1 MNQPTRRMDR
11 SLHVHLLAGLSILA
25 LLGGG
30 VGGWAA
36 TTELAGAV
44 VAPGFVVV
52 DSYSKKVQHPTGG
65 VVGEIRVRDGDRVQ
79 AGEVVVRLDDT
90 ITRANLAVITKALD
104 ELAARQGRLEA
115 ERDGAPT
122 ISVRPE
128 LRDRSADRE
137 IARLIM
143 GEHTLFKLRQEA
155 REGLRAQLKERIGQ
169 LREQIAGLQ
178 EQTGAKADEIKLIQ
192 NELEGVRELW
202 RKNLVPISRVTQ
214 LERES
219 TRLKGERGQ
228 LIASIAQAKGRISE
242 TELQIIQID
251 QDLRSEVAKELG
263 EIQAKNAELIEKRVA
278 AEDHLKR
285 IDIRAPQAGI
295 VHQLSVHTVGGV
307 VAAGGDPLM
316 LIVPEADELAIEVKV
331 APQDIDQLTIGQE
344 AVLRLSAFNR
354 RTTPEIKGTVSRVA
368 ADLIQDQKAGTAYY
382 TARIA
387 VEHDEMTRLHELKLV
402 PGMPVE
408 AFIQT
413 GQRTALSYLV
423 KPLSDQIKRAF
434 RED

>member
-1 MNQPTRRMDR
+1 
-11 SLHVHLLAGLSILA
+11 VHLLAGLSVLV

-44 VAPGFVVV
+44 VAPGAVVV
-52 DSYSKKVQHPTGG
+52 DSNSKKVQHPTGG
-65 VVGEIRVRDGDRVQ
+65 VVGEIHVRDGDHVQ
-79 AGEVVVRLDDT
+79 AGELVVRLDDT

-115 ERDGAPT
+115 ERDGVAT
-122 ISVRPE
+122 ISVPPE
-128 LRDRSADRE
+128 LSDRSTDRDV
-137 IARLIM
+137 AKLIM
-143 GEHTLFKLRQEA
+143 GEKTLFKLRHQA

-169 LREQIAGLQ
+169 LHEQITGLE
-178 EQTGAKADEIKLIQ
+178 EQTDAKADEIKLIQ
-192 NELEGVRELW
+192 NELTGVRELW
-202 RKNLVPISRVTQ
+202 RKNLVPINRVTQ
-214 LERES
+214 LEREA

-228 LIASIAQAKGRISE
+228 LIASVAQAKGRISE

-263 EIQAKNAELIEKRVA
+263 EIQAKTAELVEKRVA
-278 AEDHLKR
+278 AKDQLMR

-295 VHQLSVHTVGGV
+295 VHQMAVHTIGGV
-307 VAAGGDPLM
+307 IAAGDPIM
-316 LIVPEADELAIEVKV
+316 LIVPENDELAIEARV
-331 APQDIDQLTIGQE
+331 APRDIDQLIIGQD

-354 RTTPEIKGTVSRVA
+354 RTTPELIGKVSRVA
-368 ADLIQDQKAGTAYY
+368 ADLIQDQNADTSYY
-382 TARIA
+382 TARIT
-387 VEHDEMTRLHELKLV
+387 VDRNELRRLDGLKLV
-402 PGMPVE
+402 PGMPIE

-413 GQRTALSYLV
+413 GRRTALSYLV
-423 KPLSDQIKRAF
+423 KPLSDQVERVF

>member
-1 MNQPTRRMDR
+1 MTQASKRTDR
-11 SLHVHLLAGLSILA
+11 SLRVHLLAGLSVLV

-44 VAPGFVVV
+44 VASGTVVV
-52 DSYSKKVQHPTGG
+52 DSHIKKVQHPTGG

-79 AGEVVVRLDDT
+79 ASELVVRLDDT

-115 ERDGAPT
+115 ERDGLST

-128 LRDRSADRE
+128 LRGRSADQE
-137 IARLIM
+137 IAMLLR
-143 GEHTLFKLRQEA
+143 GEQSLFKLRHEA

-169 LREQIAGLQ
+169 LHEQITGLQ

-192 NELEGVRELW
+192 NELEGVRGLW

-214 LERES
+214 LEREA

-228 LIASIAQAKGRISE
+228 LMATIAQAKGRISE
-242 TELQIIQID
+242 TELQNIQID
-251 QDLRSEVAKELG
+251 QDLRSEVAKELR
-263 EIQAKNAELIEKRVA
+263 EIQAKSAELIEKRVA

-307 VAAGGDPLM
+307 IAGGDPLM

-344 AVLRLSAFNR
+344 AVLRLSAFNQ
-354 RTTPEIKGTVSRVA
+354 RTTPQIKGTVSLVA
-368 ADLIQDQKAGTAYY
+368 ADLTQDQKTGTVFY
-382 TARIA
+382 TARIT
-387 VEHDEMTRLHELKLV
+387 VERDEMARLHGLKLV

-413 GQRTALSYLV
+413 GQRTALSYLI
-423 KPLSDQIKRAF
+423 KPLSDQITRAF

>member
-1 MNQPTRRMDR
+1 MTQASKRMDR
-11 SLHVHLLAGLSILA
+11 SLRVHLLAGLSVMV

-30 VGGWAA
+30 MGGWAA

-44 VAPGFVVV
+44 VAPGSVVV
-52 DSYSKKVQHPTGG
+52 DSHIKKVQHPTGG
-65 VVGEIRVRDGDRVQ
+65 VVGEIRVRDGNRVQ
-79 AGEVVVRLDDT
+79 AGELVVRLDDT

-115 ERDGAPT
+115 ERDSLST

-128 LRDRSADRE
+128 LRGRSADQE
-137 IARLIM
+137 ITRLLM
-143 GEHTLFKLRQEA
+143 GEQTLFKLRNEA

-169 LREQIAGLQ
+169 LHEQITGLQ
-178 EQTGAKADEIKLIQ
+178 EQTGAKADEVKLIQ

-202 RKNLVPISRVTQ
+202 RKNLIPLSRVTQ
-214 LERES
+214 LEREA

-228 LIASIAQAKGRISE
+228 LMAAIAQAKGRISE

-251 QDLRSEVAKELG
+251 QDLRSEVAKELR
-263 EIQAKNAELIEKRVA
+263 EIQAKSAELIEKRVA

-307 VAAGGDPLM
+307 IAGGDPLM
-316 LIVPEADELAIEVKV
+316 LIVPESDELAIEVKV
-331 APQDIDQLTIGQE
+331 APEDIDQLTIGQE
-344 AVLRLSAFNR
+344 ALLRLSAFNR

-368 ADLIQDQKAGTAYY
+368 ADLIQDQKSGTVFY

-387 VEHDEMTRLHELKLV
+387 VEHNEMARLHGLRLV

-413 GQRTALSYLV
+413 GQRTALSYLM
-423 KPLSDQIKRAF
+423 KPFSDQITRAF
-434 RED
+434 RGD

>member
-1 MNQPTRRMDR
+1 MNQRTKRMDR

-122 ISVRPE
+122 ILVRPE
-128 LRDRSADRE
+128 LRGRSADRE

-143 GEHTLFKLRQEA
+143 GEQTLFKLRQEA

-169 LREQIAGLQ
+169 LREQITGLQ

-202 RKNLVPISRVTQ
+202 RKNLIPISRVTQ
-214 LERES
+214 LEREA

-307 VAAGGDPLM
+307 IAAGGDPLM
-316 LIVPEADELAIEVKV
+316 LIVPDADELAIEVKV
-331 APQDIDQLTIGQE
+331 APQDIDQLIVGQE

-368 ADLIQDQKAGTAYY
+368 ADLIQDQKAGTAFY

-387 VEHDEMTRLHELKLV
+387 VEHNEMARLHELKLV

-423 KPLSDQIKRAF
+423 KPLSDQITRAF

>member
-1 MNQPTRRMDR
+1 MTQASTRMDR
-11 SLHVHLLAGLSILA
+11 SLRLHLLAGLSVLVLLA
-25 LLGGG
+25 GG
-30 VGGWAA
+30 VGGWAT

-44 VAPGFVVV
+44 VASGSVVV
-52 DSYSKKVQHPTGG
+52 DSSSKKVQHPTGG
-65 VVGEIRVRDGDRVQ
+65 VVGEIRVRDGDRVH
-79 AGEVVVRLDDT
+79 AGELVVRLDDT

-115 ERDGAPT
+115 ERDGVST
-122 ISVRPE
+122 ISVRQE
-128 LRDRSADRE
+128 LLERSSDRDISML
-137 IARLIM
+137 IA
-143 GEHTLFKLRQEA
+143 GEQTLFKLRHEA

-169 LREQIAGLQ
+169 LHEQIAGLQ
-178 EQTGAKADEIKLIQ
+178 EQTVAKGDEIKLIQ
-192 NELEGVRELW
+192 NELVGVRELW
-202 RKNLVPISRVTQ
+202 RKNLVPINRVTQ
-214 LERES
+214 LEREA

-228 LIASIAQAKGRISE
+228 LVASIAQAKGRISE

-263 EIQAKNAELIEKRVA
+263 EIQAKSAELIEKRVA

-285 IDIRAPQAGI
+285 IDIRAPQAGT
-295 VHQLSVHTVGGV
+295 VHQMSVHTVGGV
-307 VAAGGDPLM
+307 IAGGDPLM
-316 LIVPEADELAIEVKV
+316 LIVPENDELAIEVKV

-368 ADLIQDQKAGTAYY
+368 ADLIQDQNTGTAFY

-387 VEHDEMTRLHELKLV
+387 VDPNEIERLEGLRLV
-402 PGMPVE
+402 PGMPIE

-423 KPLSDQIKRAF
+423 KPLSDQITRAF

>member
-1 MNQPTRRMDR
+1 MTQASKRMDR
-11 SLHVHLLAGLSILA
+11 SLRVHLLAGLSVLV

-30 VGGWAA
+30 MGGWAA

-44 VAPGFVVV
+44 VAPGSVVV
-52 DSYSKKVQHPTGG
+52 DSHIKKVQHPTGG
-65 VVGEIRVRDGDRVQ
+65 VVGAIRVRDGDRVQ
-79 AGEVVVRLDDT
+79 AGELVVRLDDT
-90 ITRANLAVITKALD
+90 ITRANLAVITKALN

-115 ERDGAPT
+115 ERDGLST

-128 LRDRSADRE
+128 LRGRSADQE
-137 IARLIM
+137 IAMLLR
-143 GEHTLFKLRQEA
+143 GEQSLFKLRHEA

-169 LREQIAGLQ
+169 LHEQITGLQ

-192 NELEGVRELW
+192 NELEGVRGLW

-214 LERES
+214 LEREA

-228 LIASIAQAKGRISE
+228 LMATIAQAKGRISE
-242 TELQIIQID
+242 TELQNIQID
-251 QDLRSEVAKELG
+251 QDLRSEVAKELR
-263 EIQAKNAELIEKRVA
+263 EIQAKSAELIEKRVA

-307 VAAGGDPLM
+307 IAGGDPLM

-344 AVLRLSAFNR
+344 AVLRLSAFNQ
-354 RTTPEIKGTVSRVA
+354 RTTPQIKGTVSLVA
-368 ADLIQDQKAGTAYY
+368 ADLTQDQKTGTVFY
-382 TARIA
+382 TARIT
-387 VEHDEMTRLHELKLV
+387 VERDEMARLHGLKLV

-413 GQRTALSYLV
+413 GQRTALSYLI
-423 KPLSDQIKRAF
+423 KPLSDQITRAF